1 MKHLLTMSD
10 LSKSDISNILRKAK
24 QFDLKNSMMNFK
36 KYYIANLFFESSTR
50 TKVSFEMA
58 ERRLG
63 MQIISFDVGASS
75 VNKGESLYDTVK
87 TLESIGIDAV
97 VIRHPEDRYFES
109 WLDDVNI
116 SVINGGDGCGNHPS
130 QCLLDLFTIQEEF
143 GDFTGLK
150 VVIAGDLRHSRV
162 ARSNA
167 EALTKLHAEVY
178 FSGPKEWMEENDLY
192 EYRHIDMDEAVKIA
206 DVMMLL
212 RIQHERHDQSVTLSG
227 SDYLAKYGLTI
238 EREKKMKTKS
248 IIMHPAPV
256 NRNVEMADELVECDR
271 SRIFKQMKNGVPVR
285 MAILDY
291 VLNKKEE

>member
-212 RIQHERHDQSVTLSG
+212 RIQHERHDQSATWSS